1 MSIWY
6 TPKNSIDWLIVYCL
20 SSHSRIFHSYGDVTI
35 TGERLQILTYTRRL
49 RPLSSEGSLAC
60 HTCCDTGHP
69 FLRSSPRTRDIHT
82 CCRAFGSGTV
92 TTCVNDLGLSRP
104 GFEHPTFRMRGER
117 STDWATAAANS
128 VLTSKD
134 DYTYLSVT
142 YSIMLTTICSNSCTI
157 ACISSTL
164 GCTIAYYVVA
174 DRINSSERC
183 KSNRYFKIVGYD
195 EHFRKRS
202 NATL

>member
-1 MSIWY
+1 MPWQKYVKVDLIIRNRAHKVIPIPRLLLGLLKRNDNWILTKDNPSCM
-6 TPKNSIDWLIVYCL
+6 WLIVYCL

-117 STDWATAAANS
+117 STDWATAAVKAS
-128 VLTSKD
+128 
-134 DYTYLSVT
+134 
-142 YSIMLTTICSNSCTI
+142 
-157 ACISSTL
+157 
-164 GCTIAYYVVA
+164 
-174 DRINSSERC
+174 
-183 KSNRYFKIVGYD
+183 
-195 EHFRKRS
+195 RKM
-202 NATL
+202 TV

>member
-1 MSIWY
+1 MKYQSPSTYHSKVIAKVKVSDRM
-6 TPKNSIDWLIVYCL
+6 TEGQNDRQDKNNMPPDLRSRGHKNDWLIVYCL

-49 RPLSSEGSLAC
+49 RPLSSEGPLAC

-117 STDWATAAANS
+117 STDWATAAVCIKTKSDQSHN
-128 VLTSKD
+128 
-134 DYTYLSVT
+134 YLK
-142 YSIMLTTICSNSCTI
+142 N
-157 ACISSTL
+157 
-164 GCTIAYYVVA
+164 
-174 DRINSSERC
+174 E
-183 KSNRYFKIVGYD
+183 NRTNTD
-195 EHFRKRS
+195 
-202 NATL
+202 L

>member
-1 MSIWY
+1 MKENVHVATFFKMWINPGSHEW
-6 TPKNSIDWLIVYCL
+6 KQSALAFNVCLFVYCL
-20 SSHSRIFHSYGDVTI
+20 SSRSRIFHSYGDVTI

-117 STDWATAAANS
+117 STD
-128 VLTSKD
+128 
-134 DYTYLSVT
+134 
-142 YSIMLTTICSNSCTI
+142 
-157 ACISSTL
+157 
-164 GCTIAYYVVA
+164 
-174 DRINSSERC
+174 
-183 KSNRYFKIVGYD
+183 
-195 EHFRKRS
+195 
-202 NATL
+202 